1 MSRTCSL
8 IPIVGNKFVTE
19 IIFAVIKEKNAEHNN
34 AVNQREIKKSN
45 NDTKILR
52 GNPPK

>member
-1 MSRTCSL
+1 MSRTCAL
-8 IPIVGNKFVTE
+8 IPIVGNKFVTK
-19 IIFAVIKEKNAEHNN
+19 IIFAVIKAINVEHNST
-34 AVNQREIKKSN
+34 VNQREQKRN